1 MDPEERMNL
10 EELKAFLTLL
20 MCSDPWPVPEN
31 YGNDLLQKFADS
43 ESQRHGFRDWIEAY
57 HKL

>member
-1 MDPEERMNL
+1 MNK

-20 MCSDPWPVPEN
+20 MCSNPWPVPRNE
-31 YGNDLLQKFADS
+31 GNDLLQKFADA
-43 ESQRHGFRDWIEAY
+43 ESQKYGYSYWIEAY